1 MKAGQIH
8 SAKATRRERLLRE
21 LMLSAGA
28 LVALGSAGQA
38 YAQAAP
44 AAQPQPQADDTA
56 EAPGD
61 AIVVTGYRKS
71 IEQSLEQKR
80 EANSLIEVIT
90 AEDIGKF
97 PDKNVADALQRVP
110 GVIIT
115 RDGGEGSRVS
125 IRGLDDGLTLT
136 LLNGNFI
143 AGADS
148 GDPSRSFNYVL
159 LPSNFIASTE
169 VYKSSEARLEE
180 GGVGGTVILN
190 TRRPFDLPAWSG
202 FVSAEGTYSDTSKKF
217 DPQIAGQISW
227 KDPEERLGFLIGAT
241 YQERANRELRGS
253 TETWRWWS
261 DRDANGD
268 IITPAT
274 DVNGNPFENDDAIS
288 YWPGTGVTGQD
299 GKHYSGYWAPQS
311 VNAEVFSQQRKRLG
325 IQATAQMRPIENLTV
340 TANYFRFDYKSDFQS
355 NVLKIPEWG
364 YGNFFTAP
372 TFDESGTIF
381 QSATFQVPAAGTGC
395 LARPT
400 PCTMETP
407 QIAGTYSR
415 EKQVSN
421 TFETEVAWNQDNFD
435 AVLKFGKTKATGGPS
450 MRFGVAAKPRLTV
463 TGQEQN
469 GNFLSMWDFT
479 GGNLNMEFSPELQE
493 NIKNGIAQIDVG
505 STGSGFTN
513 SALSQRYAQLDLVRR
528 FDSFLSAFRVG
539 GKWREMS
546 IHRETGRNEWYA
558 DPATKRRYQDTPAGA
573 IARPEYFY
581 DKPIGN
587 IAGGFDA
594 NLFPG
599 INFGNYLD
607 YINTT
612 YGPSVRVPEPNNTY
626 DLKEKVF
633 AGYVQADFATGPL
646 RGNIGVRVAHTK
658 QSGLTSD
665 RLQFLND
672 YCVDGPGGP
681 LDPNVP
687 LGPDGN
693 CQVLPLEQREVIV
706 NTQVDQSKS
715 YTDWLPS
722 LNIVYEVTPDIVVR
736 GAVAKVI
743 SRPSFND
750 LGSQRSLTYRSEAY
764 AFDRG
769 QFGEFEGWSG
779 SGGNADLQPFSA
791 WQYDLGVEWYF
802 KRGSVL
808 GVSLFRKEVSDFVV
822 PLVLDV
828 TREVNGQQVLIQ
840 PYSTVANG
848 SNAVSQ
854 GVELYAQHT
863 LDFGLGAQVNF
874 TYNDTS
880 VADITLDGETVG
892 KSPLVGSAKTQVNA
906 SVFYENDKF
915 LVRAS
920 YNRRGE
926 VVEALSSGLNI
937 YSDPYEQ
944 VDINASYEL
953 MDGLMLTASVINL
966 TKSEERQHLG
976 NDTKDRFVRS
986 NYFGRRAYV
995 GVSYKF

>member
-1 MKAGQIH
+1 
-8 SAKATRRERLLRE
+8 
-21 LMLSAGA
+21 
-28 LVALGSAGQA
+28 
-38 YAQAAP
+38 
-44 AAQPQPQADDTA
+44 
-56 EAPGD
+56 
-61 AIVVTGYRKS
+61 
-71 IEQSLEQKR
+71 
-80 EANSLIEVIT
+80 
-90 AEDIGKF
+90 
-97 PDKNVADALQRVP
+97 
-110 GVIIT
+110 
-115 RDGGEGSRVS
+115 
-125 IRGLDDGLTLT
+125 
-136 LLNGNFI
+136 
-143 AGADS
+143 
-148 GDPSRSFNYVL
+148 
-159 LPSNFIASTE
+159 
-169 VYKSSEARLEE
+169 
-180 GGVGGTVILN
+180 
-190 TRRPFDLPAWSG
+190 
-202 FVSAEGTYSDTSKKF
+202 
-217 DPQIAGQISW
+217 
-227 KDPEERLGFLIGAT
+227 
-241 YQERANRELRGS
+241 
-253 TETWRWWS
+253 
-261 DRDANGD
+261 
-268 IITPAT
+268 
-274 DVNGNPFENDDAIS
+274 
-288 YWPGTGVTGQD
+288 
-299 GKHYSGYWAPQS
+299 
-311 VNAEVFSQQRKRLG
+311 
-325 IQATAQMRPIENLTV
+325 
-340 TANYFRFDYKSDFQS
+340 
-355 NVLKIPEWG
+355 
-364 YGNFFTAP
+364 
-372 TFDESGTIF
+372 
-381 QSATFQVPAAGTGC
+381 
-395 LARPT
+395 
-400 PCTMETP
+400 
-407 QIAGTYSR
+407 
-415 EKQVSN
+415 
-421 TFETEVAWNQDNFD
+421 
-435 AVLKFGKTKATGGPS
+435 
-450 MRFGVAAKPRLTV
+450 
-463 TGQEQN
+463 
-469 GNFLSMWDFT
+469 
-479 GGNLNMEFSPELQE
+479 FSPELQE

-513 SALSQRYAQLDLVRR
+513 SAISQRYAQLDLVRR

-573 IARPEYFY
+573 VARPEYFY

-587 IAGGFDA
+587 IAGGFGA

-599 INFGNYLD
+599 INFNNYLD
-607 YINTT
+607 YINDT

-633 AGYVQADFATGPL
+633 AGYVQADFEAGPL

-687 LGPDGN
+687 IGPDGN
-693 CQVLPLEQREVIV
+693 CQVLPLSQREVIV

-722 LNIVYEVTPDIVVR
+722 LNVVYEVTPDIVVR

-743 SRPSFND
+743 ARPSFND
-750 LGSQRSLTYRSEAY
+750 LGSQRSLTYRSAAY

-808 GVSLFRKEVSDFVV
+808 GVSLFRKDVSDFVV

-828 TREVNGQQVLIQ
+828 TREVNGEQVLIQ

-854 GVELYAQHT
+854 GVEIYAQHT
-863 LDFGLGAQVNF
+863 FDFGLGAQVNF

-880 VADITLDGETVG
+880 VADITLDGEKVG
-892 KSPLVGSAKTQVNA
+892 ESPLVGSSKTQVNA
-906 SVFYENDKF
+906 SVFYETDKF

-926 VVEALSSGLNI
+926 KVEGLSSGLNI
-937 YSDPYEQ
+937 YTDPYEQ